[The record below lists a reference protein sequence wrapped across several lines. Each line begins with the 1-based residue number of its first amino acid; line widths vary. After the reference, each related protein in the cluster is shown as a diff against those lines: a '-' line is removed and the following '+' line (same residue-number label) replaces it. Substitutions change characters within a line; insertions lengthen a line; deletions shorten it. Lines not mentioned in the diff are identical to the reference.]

1 MSLGHISIFDV
12 PMYGRHVYGIKLHRV
27 HRSRPD
33 SDVPHNT
40 YVNLT
45 DGNLAVFILPRSHAR
60 VIVVRR
66 HGSVK
71 SVYPLFPH
79 QQTTCSSTYFGRNQH
94 RFIFRLSICPKYQ
107 RNL

>member
-1 MSLGHISIFDV
+1 MGVREPAYIKVNIVIIRKTKTIHLLSLSIKFPGWKEV
-12 PMYGRHVYGIKLHRV
+12 PFTVYGKLARLRIFQKYFSHI
-27 HRSRPD
+27 

-45 DGNLAVFILPRSHAR
+45 DGNLTVFILPRSHAR

-71 SVYPLFPH
+71 SVYPLYLH
-79 QQTTCSSTYFGRNQH
+79 
-94 RFIFRLSICPKYQ
+94 
-107 RNL
+107 